1 MKKTLNQFVMILGFI
16 VVIIGT
22 IMANVLTSGAS
33 VTTFTTVNVA
43 AIFAVTCIFAA
54 NSIIKNIGYG
64 LAAFVA
70 SFGIGVVAWVD
81 PENLNIGEV
90 IAAFGMIIMGV
101 AALLYA
107 LIYVLRAFGFVKK
120 GVAKED
126 TIALDE
132 LGRYKEM
139 LQDNILSDDEFD
151 GLKQKVLA
159 TEAAKAIS
167 IDDLKKWKKLLDQQ
181 VITEAEFKQIKENIF
196 NK

>member
-1 MKKTLNQFVMILGFI
+1 MILGFI
-16 VVIIGT
+16 VLVIGT
-22 IMANVLTSGAS
+22 IMANVLTAGAS
-33 VTTFTTVNVA
+33 VTTFATVNVA
-43 AIFAVTCIFAA
+43 AIFAVTCIFAS
-54 NSIIKNIGYG
+54 NSIVKNIGYS

-70 SFGIGVVAWVD
+70 SAGIGVVAWMD
-81 PENLNIGEV
+81 PVNLEIGV
-90 IAAFGMIIMGV
+90 IIAAVGMIIMGV

-120 GVAKED
+120 DTAKVD

-181 VITEAEFKQIKENIF
+181 VITEAEFKQIKEKIF
-196 NK
+196 SK

>member
-81 PENLNIGEV
+81 PENLNIGVV